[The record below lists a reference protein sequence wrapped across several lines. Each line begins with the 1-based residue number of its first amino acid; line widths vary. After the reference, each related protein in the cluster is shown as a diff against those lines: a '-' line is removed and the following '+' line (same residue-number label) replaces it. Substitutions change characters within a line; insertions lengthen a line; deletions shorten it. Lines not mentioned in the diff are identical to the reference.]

1 VAPIVTF
8 KKVVQRGLPPQRATR
23 DAAGTLPV
31 RAMRYCEPVTAA
43 SGFGWY
49 AFPPIG
55 FQILFDGVDV
65 LWTYDDADGWYP
77 LQSAQYPGFAEEFD
91 TEAPK
96 SARGFSPPFLKM
108 TETSALLQIWTGL
121 IARTAPDWS
130 LLLRAP
136 ANLPHS
142 PGYRYLEGIIE
153 TDVWGGPLFFN
164 VHLVHTGTPIQFLAH
179 RPFLQIQPVH
189 RRHYADDVLGAM
201 QIDTGL
207 QALTPD
213 DWNAYHQAVVVPNSN
228 PNRALGGYAV
238 AARKRRAEEGA

>member
-1 VAPIVTF
+1 MASVVTF
-8 KKVVQRGLPPQRATR
+8 KKIVRSGLPPQRATR

-31 RAMRYCEPVTAA
+31 RAIRYCEPVTAA

-49 AFPPIG
+49 VFPPIS
-55 FQILFDGVDV
+55 FQVMFDGVDV
-65 LWTYDDADGWYP
+65 LWTYEGAEGWFP

-91 TEAPK
+91 ATAPE
-96 SARGFSPPFLKM
+96 SAKGFAPPFLLM
-108 TETSALLQIWTGL
+108 TENLSMLQIWTGL

-142 PGYRYLEGIIE
+142 PGYRHLEGIIE

-164 VHLVHTGTPIQFLAH
+164 VHLIHTGSPIQFLAH

-189 RRHYADDVLGAM
+189 RRHYADNFLNAM
-201 QIDTGL
+201 QVDSGL

-213 DWNAYHQAVVVPNSN
+213 DWHAYHHDVVAPNSN
-228 PNRALGGYAV
+228 PNRAPGVYAV
-238 AARKRRAEEGA
+238 AARKRRAEEEA